1 MFFWEKLAAA
11 SGDASADAA
20 ADINIR
26 KSKMGKKTIKELN
39 LEIVKLRENH
49 ENEIN
54 DMKNRHDIVN
64 EAFELLHKKYDM
76 LMKKPFGSDA
86 VKMCNACGVSM
97 TTTREYKDHMRCH
110 HSEESLNVIN
120 VNKFLTKNGN

>member
-1 MFFWEKLAAA
+1 MFFGEKLAAA

-97 TTTREYKDHMRCH
+97 TTTREYKDHM
-110 HSEESLNVIN
+110 
-120 VNKFLTKNGN
+120 